1 MFLCTW
7 AQNVLK
13 IDQEMKVTSGF
24 LTNNRMETSCCPE
37 SYTERPHHV
46 NLVLSHYIF
55 PFLCAS
61 IRGWRCPGEKQ
72 ENFSSPCRS
81 YLLWVEHE
89 KLSPVT
95 SDAEGDPLRYGCHGT
110 RRWEATKKKRSTNVS
125 QRPFQKGKHAWA
137 NMSVEWQAW
146 ISAKND
152 DRVDRKCR
160 KRASCGKEF
169 LD

>member
-46 NLVLSHYIF
+46 NLVLSHYFF
-55 PFLCAS
+55 PFLCTS

-72 ENFSSPCRS
+72 ESFSSPCRS
-81 YLLWVEHE
+81 HLLWVEHE
-89 KLSPVT
+89 KLRVQSPAIRKEIPWGMDVMAR
-95 SDAEGDPLRYGCHGT
+95 DVGK
-110 RRWEATKKKRSTNVS
+110 RRRKKINECESKAFPKRKTCVG
-125 QRPFQKGKHAWA
+125 QHVGRVAGVDFCEKWRPCWSK
-137 NMSVEWQAW
+137 V
-146 ISAKND
+146 
-152 DRVDRKCR
+152 
-160 KRASCGKEF
+160 
-169 LD
+169 